1 MWRAKARKGII
12 WPCAMNGKSTMFSSL
27 SAIAL
32 TVYLAWSRVLLKQN
46 MGVVAKGP
54 KGFLT
59 SKVKGSRVEIE

>member
-1 MWRAKARKGII
+1 
-12 WPCAMNGKSTMFSSL
+12 MFSSL

-32 TVYLAWSRVLLKQN
+32 TVYLAWSRVLLNQN

-59 SKVKGSRVEIE
+59 SKVKGTRVEIE

>member
-1 MWRAKARKGII
+1 MWRAKARKGIM
-12 WPCAMNGKSTMFSSL
+12 WPCAMNGKALCFPL

-32 TVYLAWSRVLLKQN
+32 TVYLAWSCVLLKQN
-46 MGVVAKGP
+46 MGLVAKGP